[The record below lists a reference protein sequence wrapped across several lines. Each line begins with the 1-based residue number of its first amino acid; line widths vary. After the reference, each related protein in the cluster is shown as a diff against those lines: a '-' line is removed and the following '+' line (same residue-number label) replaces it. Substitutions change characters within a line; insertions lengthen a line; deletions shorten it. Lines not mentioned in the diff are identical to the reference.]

1 MVDNIYSAAGR
12 ATGSA
17 ADAVGAAAAG
27 RQTAQHFSP
36 SAVADRASA
45 RVAAEQSRQALSR
58 LQATRPTQQ
67 DLAAMGELQSQELEQ
82 ALNAARIA
90 NQQLAGQFTYS
101 ALDRFNSDGDLRHL
115 NTMLEQLR
123 RNPASQ
129 NLPGFSDI
137 VSFQHFGPG
146 DEDLLE
152 PYGLTLEN
160 MQENPEL
167 GEFLIKAIT
176 TDGEQRVLPTDALFA
191 STGYKNFAT
200 DRELNRQKARAEAFW
215 RTQQRNN
222 ANTTAKERHAARIAA
237 TKRPEFYDEAEWVDG
252 NPEYDMAYLDA
263 LNQLNEKTFA
273 GTADE
278 RLAQEN
284 AMLHPAGEGVDDW
297 GPGNPEFD
305 RIYNEERRRIM
316 SEGRET
322 SAQRNIAGAEQAK
335 ATITNVARENN
346 ENFFD
351 IDFQDNLSK
360 RLEYEPY
367 IQRIMALGNLDFSNE
382 ERRTASYVRE
392 LISLGESAGELTD
405 RETGIIDRMFNS
417 VRRYVTD
424 NSSEGD
430 ALTSAYSSFRNT
442 VRNAM
447 FGSTLTAAEIRA
459 HNEAFGNLGQQ
470 TAPVLRQFR
479 TGLTQLRDRLDSL
492 VNLNDSYVSHF
503 YLGADV
509 DKLQRVIDSIDERI
523 ELIDRTS
530 GGAAGATEPPRMPG
544 AGQTGPQFQN
554 QPPVNTQQGL
564 DDLYNS
570 LFGGM

>member
-1 MVDNIYSAAGR
+1 MATNIYSAADR
-12 ATGSA
+12 AVGGA
-17 ADAVGAAAAG
+17 ADAVGAATAG
-27 RQTAQHFSP
+27 RQVSQHFSP
-36 SAVADRASA
+36 SAISDRASA
-45 RVAAEQSRQALSR
+45 RVVAEQSRQALAKM
-58 LQATRPTQQ
+58 QATRPTQQ
-67 DLAAMGELQSQELEQ
+67 DLAAMSELQSQELEQ
-82 ALNAARIA
+82 ALNSARIA

-101 ALDRFNSDGDLRHL
+101 ALDRFNADGDLRHL
-115 NTMLEQLR
+115 NNMLEQLR

-146 DEDLLE
+146 DEALLE

-176 TDGEQRVLPTDALFA
+176 NTGEQRVLPTDALFA
-191 STGYKNFAT
+191 STGYSNYAT
-200 DRELNRQKARAEAFW
+200 DRELQRQRARAETFW
-215 RTQQRNN
+215 RTQGRNN
-222 ANTTAKERHAARIAA
+222 ANTTARERHAARIAA
-237 TKRPEFYDEAEWVDG
+237 SKRPEFYDEGDWVDG
-252 NPEYDMAYLDA
+252 NPEYDMAYLEA
-263 LNQLNEKTFA
+263 LNQLSERTFA

-278 RLAQEN
+278 RLAQEA
-284 AMLHPAGEGVDDW
+284 AMLHPAGEGVEDW
-297 GPGNPEFD
+297 GPGNPEYD
-305 RIYNEERRRIM
+305 RIYNAERERIR
-316 SEGRET
+316 SENRET
-322 SAQRNIAGAEQAK
+322 STQRNVAGAEQAK
-335 ATITNVARENN
+335 ETITNIARENQ

-351 IDFQDNLSK
+351 INFQDNLSK

-367 IQRIMALGNLDFSNE
+367 VQRIMALGNLDFSNE

-392 LISLGESAGELTD
+392 LISLGETSGELTD
-405 RETGIIDRMFNS
+405 RETGIIDRMFNT

-509 DKLQRVIDSIDERI
+509 DKLQRVIDSIDERV
-523 ELIDRTS
+523 ELLDRTS
-530 GGAAGATEPPRMPG
+530 GGAQQPAEPPRMPSRNQ
-544 AGQTGPQFQN
+544 AAPQVQGQPA
-554 QPPVNTQQGL
+554 VDTQQGL